1 MRRVVLYP
9 RVLVHAL
16 QPPLEALVAPAERH
30 PLDQDL
36 VEQVRV
42 ALRME
47 TRELD
52 ERERG
57 AVRRGELA
65 IR

>member
-1 MRRVVLYP
+1 
-9 RVLVHAL
+9 VLVHAL